1 MVLKRTEDNGK
12 EPDVEEILRSLS
24 ELSDGSDPDK
34 PFSRETKS
42 ALGYLAGIMEEAERE
57 FRDGTVAVNPEELS
71 KMREA
76 ALFFKRI
83 AGQYG
88 GKITK
93 IDLEPHL
100 RQSCVRFH
108 TDSMI
113 LSGADLMDFAD
124 LVESL
129 GTLEITPD
137 LDGGIDIDLSVKGLW
152 RKVEDAQ

>member
-1 MVLKRTEDNGK
+1 MILKRPEDKNN

-34 PFSRETKS
+34 PFSAETKS
-42 ALGYLAGIMEEAERE
+42 TISYLAQIMKEAERE
-57 FRDGTVAVNPEELS
+57 FREGTVVIDPDGLS
-71 KMREA
+71 KMRDA
-76 ALFFKRI
+76 ALFFKRV
-83 AGQYG
+83 ANKYG
-88 GKITK
+88 GRITK

-108 TDSMI
+108 TRWMV
-113 LSGADLMDFAD
+113 LSGEDLMDFAD

-129 GTLEITPD
+129 GTMEITPD
-137 LDGGIDIDLSVKGLW
+137 IDGEIDIDLSVKGLW